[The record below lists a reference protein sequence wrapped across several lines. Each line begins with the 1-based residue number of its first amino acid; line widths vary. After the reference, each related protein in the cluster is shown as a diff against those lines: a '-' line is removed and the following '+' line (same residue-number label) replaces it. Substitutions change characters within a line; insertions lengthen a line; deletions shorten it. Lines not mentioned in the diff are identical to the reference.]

1 MDTPPSVPTS
11 PRFHP
16 DAPPSPIPLDSSD
29 RTHRKH
35 LLPAILSSTYP
46 HGLLSGHPRT
56 PEQQKEFDTR
66 KAEIRNT
73 MTKKEMEKEYDETTS
88 RIKEL
93 LEERDRQEEQVERRI
108 ESLRAEREVE
118 RRVWEKVRGKRVG
131 GM

>member
-1 MDTPPSVPTS
+1 
-11 PRFHP
+11 
-16 DAPPSPIPLDSSD
+16 
-29 RTHRKH
+29 
-35 LLPAILSSTYP
+35 
-46 HGLLSGHPRT
+46 
-56 PEQQKEFDTR
+56 
-66 KAEIRNT
+66 
-73 MTKKEMEKEYDETTS
+73 MTKKEMEKEYDETTR